1 MVDGVA
7 QRRWTADELAVAL
20 DRSLSCAEAGARLG
34 RIRLQVEKVR
44 KRYRGRDIEQLLAQ
58 KCGRAVELARVA
70 ETDIACYGSWT
81 PQEIAV
87 ALDRSISRAEAARR
101 LGRSFR
107 AIKRMRDLQRQKAF
121 GLVSGVRESQAERIQ
136 QRLWT
141 EDEIAVLTD
150 ESRTPTEIA
159 TELGRSINS
168 VTVARARWLG
178 RLQGRV
184 PNHLHGTNTGVSR
197 YGCLCPQCR
206 DAAEAERE
214 RRQETTRHTAVNY
227 KAPWTD
233 CDIEIALDRNLTV
246 IEAAQRLGRTHSA
259 VRALRYK
266 YREA

>member
-1 MVDGVA
+1 MADDVA
-7 QRRWTADELAVAL
+7 PRRWTADELAVAL
-20 DRSLSCAEAGARLG
+20 DRSLSCAEAGKRLG
-34 RIRLQVEKVR
+34 RTRIQVEKAR

-58 KCGRAVELARVA
+58 KRGRLAELERVA

-81 PQEIAV
+81 PQEIAI
-87 ALDRSISRAEAARR
+87 ALDRSISRTEAARR

-107 AIKRMRDLQRQKAF
+107 AIKRMRDLQRQKAS
-121 GLVSGVRESQAERIQ
+121 GLIPARESRAEPIQ

-159 TELGRSINS
+159 AELGRSINS

-178 RLQGRV
+178 RLQGKV
-184 PNHLHGTNTGVSR
+184 PEHLHGTNTGVSR
-197 YGCLCPQCR
+197 YGCLCPRCR
-206 DAAEAERE
+206 DAAEAERL
-214 RRQETTRHTAVNY
+214 RRQEATRHTAVNY

-233 CDIEIALDRNLTV
+233 SDIEIALDRNLTV

-266 YREA
+266 YRDS

>member
-1 MVDGVA
+1 MADGVA

-34 RIRLQVEKVR
+34 RTRLQVEKAR

-58 KCGRAVELARVA
+58 KRGRAAELEQVA

-81 PQEIAV
+81 PQEIAI

-107 AIKRMRDLQRQKAF
+107 AIKHIRDLQRQKAS
-121 GLVSGVRESQAERIQ
+121 GLIPARESRAEPIR

-141 EDEIAVLTD
+141 EDEIAVLAD

-159 TELGRSINS
+159 AELGRSINS

-178 RLQGRV
+178 RLQGKV
-184 PNHLHGTNTGVSR
+184 PEHLHGTYTGASR
-197 YGCLCPQCR
+197 YGCLCPRCR

-214 RRQETTRHTAVNY
+214 RRQEATRHTAVNY
-227 KAPWTD
+227 KAPWAD
-233 CDIEIALDRNLTV
+233 SDIEIALDRNLTV

-266 YREA
+266 YRET

>member
-1 MVDGVA
+1 MADGVA
-7 QRRWTADELAVAL
+7 PRRWTADELAVAL
-20 DRSLSCAEAGARLG
+20 DRSLSCAEAGERLG
-34 RIRLQVEKVR
+34 RTRVQVEKAR

-58 KCGRAVELARVA
+58 KRRRATELEQVA

-81 PQEIAV
+81 PQEIAI
-87 ALDRSISRAEAARR
+87 ALDRSISRTEAARR

-107 AIKRMRDLQRQKAF
+107 AIKHIRDLQRQKAS
-121 GLVSGVRESQAERIQ
+121 GLIPARESRAEPIR

-141 EDEIAVLTD
+141 EDEIAVLAD

-159 TELGRSINS
+159 AELGRSINS

-178 RLQGRV
+178 RLQGKV
-184 PNHLHGTNTGVSR
+184 PEHLHGTNTGVSR
-197 YGCLCPQCR
+197 YGCLCPRCR

-214 RRQETTRHTAVNY
+214 RRQEATRHTAVNY

-233 CDIEIALDRNLTV
+233 SDIEIALDRNLTV

-266 YREA
+266 YRDS

>member
-1 MVDGVA
+1 MADGVA
-7 QRRWTADELAVAL
+7 PRRWTADELAVAL
-20 DRSLSCAEAGARLG
+20 DRSLSCAQAGQRLG
-34 RIRLQVEKVR
+34 RARLQVEKAR

-58 KCGRAVELARVA
+58 KRGRAVELERVA

-81 PQEIAV
+81 PQEIAI

-107 AIKRMRDLQRQKAF
+107 AIKRMRDLQRQKAS

-159 TELGRSINS
+159 AELGRSINS

-178 RLQGRV
+178 RLQGKV
-184 PNHLHGTNTGVSR
+184 PEHLHGTNTGVSR
-197 YGCLCPQCR
+197 YGCLCPRCR
-206 DAAEAERE
+206 DAAEAERL
-214 RRQETTRHTAVNY
+214 RRQEATWHTAVNY

-233 CDIEIALDRNLTV
+233 HDIEIALDRSLTV
-246 IEAAQRLGRTHSA
+246 IEAAQRLGRTHSS

-266 YREA
+266 YRDA